1 MRNQYYTTKSNE
13 CALTK
18 IPNIQ
23 NYYMS
28 RKSRAEHLNGP
39 REVVIQI
46 ANAEN
51 NVTHLAELKELL
63 RNYMIRH
70 QRVRH
75 STSTL
80 ELYEKHIENYTKE
93 LEETWNEAGGVCPL
107 CESPMSFEHSH

>member
-1 MRNQYYTTKSNE
+1 MV
-13 CALTK
+13 
-18 IPNIQ
+18 
-23 NYYMS
+23 
-28 RKSRAEHLNGP
+28 

-63 RNYMIRH
+63 RNYMIWH

-80 ELYEKHIENYTKE
+80 ELYEKHIENYTKNWKRHGTRLVE
-93 LEETWNEAGGVCPL
+93 FVRYANRRCLLNILIEG
-107 CESPMSFEHSH
+107 

>member
-1 MRNQYYTTKSNE
+1 MSVLLQKYQ
-13 CALTK
+13 
-18 IPNIQ
+18 NIQ

-63 RNYMIRH
+63 RNYMIWH